1 MLDTNRRPPD
11 RTLLALVLG
20 LSVFG
25 LVMVYSS
32 SFYIAVNEGNPQ
44 TFYLM
49 RQLLW
54 MLIGGVGLL
63 VAQRIDYRFWHR
75 MALPLL
81 ALTVILL
88 VTVILLPASLSEAG
102 GAKRWIRIGPFQF
115 QPTEMAKFALCVY
128 LAAWLMTRGDKLK
141 SMTAGLIPFGM
152 VIGVFCG
159 IMYLQA
165 NVSSAVML
173 IIIGSAIYFAAG
185 ANILHIV
192 VGLAGAGA
200 LGSLV
205 VQTLGHAV
213 IRLQVWSDPWAYPR
227 DGGWQPVHSLYALAS
242 GNWYGR
248 GLGQGRQKFLWLPSA
263 HADAIFSVIGE
274 ELGLIGTLTLVGAF
288 LLLAYR
294 GYRIA
299 ARARDPFAALMA
311 VGITSW
317 ITFQAFLNMAVV
329 SSLVPFTGQTLPF
342 ISYGGTSLAMCLF
355 AMGVL
360 LNISK
365 HVDDQQPELIVSP
378 AVERPAAQPRKR
390 QPISLVPA
398 LSAFMRRRHRGPRI
412 SRAGGRISFAR
423 ADVPPRGAVDTRGW
437 RKFSSNAKASNKR
450 GAPRRV
456 SSSQSGGTWRS
467 R

>member
-1 MLDTNRRPPD
+1 
-11 RTLLALVLG
+11 
-20 LSVFG
+20 
-25 LVMVYSS
+25 
-32 SFYIAVNEGNPQ
+32 
-44 TFYLM
+44 
-49 RQLLW
+49 
-54 MLIGGVGLL
+54 
-63 VAQRIDYRFWHR
+63 
-75 MALPLL
+75 
-81 ALTVILL
+81 
-88 VTVILLPASLSEAG
+88 
-102 GAKRWIRIGPFQF
+102 
-115 QPTEMAKFALCVY
+115 
-128 LAAWLMTRGDKLK
+128 
-141 SMTAGLIPFGM
+141 M

-185 ANILHIV
+185 ANLLHIGA
-192 VGLAGAGA
+192 GLAGGGL
-200 LGSLV
+200 LGTLV
-205 VQTLGHAV
+205 VQTLGHTAT
-213 IRLQVWSDPWAYPR
+213 RLKVWSDPWAYPR

-242 GNWYGR
+242 GEIFGR

-274 ELGLIGTLTLVGAF
+274 ELGLIGTFTLVVAF

-299 ARARDPFAALMA
+299 ARSHDPFAALMA

-329 SSLVPFTGQTLPF
+329 SSLIPFTGQTLPF

-365 HVDDQQPELIVSP
+365 HVDDQRPEFVVSP
-378 AVERPAAQPRKR
+378 AVERPATQPRKR
-390 QPISLVPA
+390 RPISLVPNLA
-398 LSAFMRRRHRGPRI
+398 AFMRRGNRGPRI
-412 SRAGGRISFAR
+412 SSISSRFSFTR
-423 ADVPPRGAVDTRGW
+423 TDKQADVAVSERGW
-437 RKFSSNAKASNKR
+437 RRLSTVSKPSGKR
-450 GAPRRV
+450 GGTKRV